1 MAKLVIRNIDLHH
14 LLFLEDID
22 PINDRMVF
30 FWSDLIVHEVL
41 PVTTGP
47 ADLRY
52 TVTLWL
58 PTKNKNKIHS
68 DKQLYWKI
76 IYKHFAEYIY

>member
-1 MAKLVIRNIDLHH
+1 MVQSVRN
-14 LLFLEDID
+14 LLDRYLTITEDID
-22 PINDRMVF
+22 PINDRMVI

-47 ADLRY
+47 EDLRY
-52 TVTLWL
+52 TLTLWL
-58 PTKNKNKIHS
+58 PTKNKTKIHT

-76 IYKHFAEYIY
+76 IYKHFSEYIY